1 MYLCSFDY
9 KKVLTHVILCVAVLQ
24 ANLMADSF
32 SLPQQRDERTFDGSA
47 FIPTY
52 QWDPHFNYEEYALG
66 PGDVLNLHMWG
77 AKTLD
82 TKVYISP
89 NFDLFIPLAGP
100 VNVKGKKMSQVRKL
114 VSKKINSVYKNT
126 YASIALFS
134 PRTFL
139 VPVSGN
145 LVSPGEKPA
154 TGLMRLNEFLG
165 SNSILVESSG
175 LTQIEI
181 SNDLLGESKIV
192 DYQSFLV
199 DGDYE
204 GNPFLRDGDS
214 IVIPRKENVVILKGN
229 VVRGGRFEFPE
240 KEIMLADAVE
250 RLGGF
255 KSEPVRDGQVSIT
268 RLKNGK
274 SVTVAYSQSS
284 FFDKTSP
291 VNFYSFK
298 IIDGDQIFFPTGSI
312 MNPTINA
319 EVFITGEVKNPGN
332 LSYQAGMPAT
342 TYLSA
347 VGGLTVRGNYSKAVV
362 YKANGQTIKLS
373 TKPMIEPGDTIYVP
387 EKTFKFWNDHLY
399 ILTTLLTVVT
409 TTLAITR

>member
-1 MYLCSFDY
+1 MDFCLFRPSKELICTLLCFTFFQASLRAESF
-9 KKVLTHVILCVAVLQ
+9 T
-24 ANLMADSF
+24 
-32 SLPQQRDERTFDGSA
+32 LPQQRDDRVLDGSA
-47 FIPTY
+47 FIPQY
-52 QWDPHFNYEEYALG
+52 QWDPHFDYEKYALG
-66 PGDVLNLHMWG
+66 PGDVLNLHVWG

-100 VNVKGKKMSQVRKL
+100 VNVKGKNMAEVRKL
-114 VSKKINSVYKNT
+114 VSKKIKSVYKNT
-126 YASIALFS
+126 YASIALYS

-154 TGLMRLNEFLG
+154 TGLMRLNEFLN

-175 LTQIEI
+175 LTKIEI
-181 SNDLLGESKIV
+181 SNDLLNETRTV
-192 DYQSFLV
+192 DYQSFLI
-199 DGDYE
+199 DGNYD
-204 GNPFLRDGDS
+204 GNPFLKDGDS
-214 IVIPRKENVVILKGN
+214 VLIPRKQNVVILKGN
-229 VVRGGRFEFPE
+229 VIRGGRFEFSE
-240 KEIMLADAVE
+240 EEVLLQDVVE

-255 KSEPVRDGQVSIT
+255 KSEPVRDGQISIT

-274 SVTVAYSQSS
+274 SVTVAYSQAS
-284 FFDKTSP
+284 FFDNSSP
-291 VNFYSFK
+291 VNFYNFK
-298 IIDGDQIFFPTGSI
+298 VLDGDQIYFPTGSI
-312 MNPTINA
+312 MNPTING

-332 LSYQAGMPAT
+332 LPYQAGMPAT

-362 YKANGQTIKLS
+362 YKANGQTLKLNA
-373 TKPMIEPGDTIYVP
+373 KPTIEPGDTIYVP